1 MLVLIVEEE
10 EEVEA
15 EVEVEVEDA
24 MAKGGKEKEKEKE
37 KDGKVIEGEM
47 KGMDR
52 MILVR
57 IPPPPPVFLLG
68 WVEKGHH
75 LPAWDRPL
83 PCIGVCPSL
92 VRG

>member
-1 MLVLIVEEE
+1 MLVLIV
-10 EEVEA
+10 VEIV
-15 EVEVEVEDA
+15 ELVEVVEIEDG
-24 MAKGGKEKEKEKE
+24 MVKGRKEKE
-37 KDGKVIEGEM
+37 KDGKVIEGERRR

-57 IPPPPPVFLLG
+57 ILPPVFLLG